1 MVLLGGIWERLP
13 EMASVFKPAKRFFV
27 LTPQVPLSLVSDLI
41 ETVEQCNWKLVMLE
55 EELPRLKKTG
65 EVK

>member
-1 MVLLGGIWERLP
+1 LAGVHSAYSIAATR
-13 EMASVFKPAKRFFV
+13 
-27 LTPQVPLSLVSDLI
+27 LSLVSDLI